1 MKKEKGRVTGLG
13 GIFFKSDN
21 PDELKKWYSE
31 NLHFNVDEY
40 GHTFSWKKPEDAQLN
55 GYTQWSIFNSD
66 TEYLN
71 PSKKDFMINYR
82 VENLE
87 DLLAELKE
95 KGMQIIGDIEEF
107 DYGKFGWVMDPDG
120 NKIEL
125 WEPVDE
131 VFDKPN
137 DSAIAG

>member
-1 MKKEKGRVTGLG
+1 MEKKKGRVTGLG

-21 PDELKKWYSE
+21 PAELKKWYSE

-40 GHTFSWKKPEDAQLN
+40 GHTFSWRKPDDPN
-55 GYTQWSIFNSD
+55 KTGYTQWSVFD
-66 TEYLN
+66 AKTEYLN
-71 PSKKDFMINYR
+71 PAKKEFMINYR

-87 DLLAELKE
+87 ELLEELKE
-95 KGMQIIGDIEEF
+95 NGMKIIGDIEKYE
-107 DYGKFGWVMDPDG
+107 YGKFGWIMDPDG

-131 VFDKPN
+131 VFDKLN
-137 DSAIAG
+137 ESTNTE